1 MRSYEQ
7 ILDERLHGAPAEE
20 TAFVTS
26 APVHSES
33 QPLDIVSVLRKPK
46 IVLLGGFAAALGV
59 GAAFLSPSEQNNA
72 PTAHQDIPVVTTSQN
87 PLNGPSAAAPS
98 NGNIFKPEPKHIDV
112 TFSGINTADGCVTN
126 VVAFA
131 EQRLVTKPLSAYQ
144 REIEI
149 VKLEATVKTCI
160 DENAR
165 LFKTE
170 GTLDGSANIM
180 PLTVGLDATS
190 LRTSA
195 EITQA
200 QFGVRTILPGESLS
214 KAACAQIPVAG
225 CPQNPNAPAGIDLD
239 PTTKKAI
246 VATVEAVALQE
257 LQKTC
262 AAPIYKAAAQVP
274 AQIMFDQ
281 LPGQQIPD
289 SFLTFQI
296 VDQNNKPFG
305 LVPNYPA
312 RTLVNLKKSGAT
324 LKAPQQEVILG
335 NAKPAI
341 TDCGVK

>member
-7 ILDERLHGAPAEE
+7 ILDEQLHGAPAEE
-20 TAFVTS
+20 TAFVTV
-26 APVHSES
+26 APARSES
-33 QPLDIVSVLRKPK
+33 QPLDILSVLRKPK
-46 IVLLGGFAAALGV
+46 IVMLGGFAAALGV
-59 GAAFLSPSEQNNA
+59 GAAFLSPSGQNNA
-72 PTAHQDIPVVTTSQN
+72 PTARQDIPAVTASQN
-87 PLNGPSAAAPS
+87 PLNGPSASAPS
-98 NGNIFKPEPKHIDV
+98 DGNIFKPEPKHVDV

-126 VVAFA
+126 VVTFA
-131 EQRLVTKPLSAYQ
+131 EQTLVTKPLNAYQ

-160 DENAR
+160 DDNVR

-170 GTLDGSANIM
+170 GTPDESANIV
-180 PLTVGLDATS
+180 PLTIGLDATS

-195 EITQA
+195 EITKA
-200 QFGVRTILPGESLS
+200 QLGVSTILPGENLS
-214 KAACAQIPVAG
+214 KTECEQIPVAG
-225 CPQNPNAPAGIDLD
+225 CPQNPKVPAGIDLD
-239 PTTKKAI
+239 PTAKKAI
-246 VATVEAVALQE
+246 VATVEAVAMQE

-312 RTLVNLKKSGAT
+312 QTLVELKKSGAT
-324 LKAPQQEVILG
+324 LKAAQQEVILG

>member
-1 MRSYEQ
+1 M
-7 ILDERLHGAPAEE
+7 HGAPVDER
-20 TAFVTS
+20 S
-26 APVHSES
+26 ANATVRPDRP
-33 QPLDIVSVLRKPK
+33 PLDILAILLKPRT
-46 IVLLGGFAAALGV
+46 LALGGLAVVLGAGAALATPTDRDGT
-59 GAAFLSPSEQNNA
+59 
-72 PTAHQDIPVVTTSQN
+72 PTARQDIPSATSSQN
-87 PLNGPSAAAPS
+87 PQVEPSGITPS
-98 NGNIFKPEPKHIDV
+98 QGNIFTPEPKHVDV
-112 TFSGINTADGCVTN
+112 SFTGINTADGCVTN
-126 VVAFA
+126 VVTFA
-131 EQRLVTKPLSAYQ
+131 EQTLATKPLNAYQ

-170 GTLDGSANIM
+170 GTPDESANIV

-190 LRTSA
+190 LRTSV

-200 QFGVRTILPGESLS
+200 QFGVRTILPGENLS
-214 KAACAQIPVAG
+214 KTECDQIPVAG
-225 CPQNPNAPAGIDLD
+225 CPQNPNVPADIDLD
-239 PTTKKAI
+239 PTAKKAI
-246 VATVEAVALQE
+246 VATVEAVAMQE

-262 AAPIYKAAAQVP
+262 AVPIYKAAAQVP

-312 RTLVNLKKSGAT
+312 STLVELKKSGAT
-324 LKAPQQEVILG
+324 LKAAQQEVILG